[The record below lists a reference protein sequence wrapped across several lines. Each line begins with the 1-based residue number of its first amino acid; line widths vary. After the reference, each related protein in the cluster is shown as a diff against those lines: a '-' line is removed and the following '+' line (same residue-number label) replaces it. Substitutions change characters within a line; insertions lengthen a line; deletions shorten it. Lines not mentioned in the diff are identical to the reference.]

1 MLVFGKNNA
10 CIQKVIYKIEY
21 IQTSAKVLQ
30 YIHKEV
36 IRQML
41 FRPNKHE
48 KTVISVRID
57 KELLDKIDKIAAE
70 SNLSRN
76 EIICQSIDFALSN
89 TDEEAKE
96 A

>member
-1 MLVFGKNNA
+1 MLVFGKNNV

-21 IQTSAKVLQ
+21 IQTSVKVLQ

-57 KELLDKIDKIAAE
+57 KELLDKIDKVANDA
-70 SNLSRN
+70 NLSRN
-76 EIICQSIDFALSN
+76 EIICQSIEFALDN
-89 TDEEAKE
+89 ADTEENE
-96 A
+96 